1 MCLVGAVGHPST
13 HVGHIFGSRIDPTTQ
28 SVVRSDPICT
38 HPLLCSRRHGPVSLP
53 NLNSHKPHD
62 SGQRLGRGG
71 NFVCH
76 GGLQNFGSNV
86 SRAVIMI
93 NTSSEPRRCPTHVFR
108 LNVGSLSYS
117 FGLFGRASHSPSFE
131 LHRAL
136 MCLFILDV
144 PASIRPPS
152 HWPVPLRST
161 TDAHTLLCGIG
172 IACIDIPPR
181 STHAADLDA
190 VDPSLLSLLAPTIL
204 PLSHSPSIVEWSVRC
219 IRSITLPMPFTK
231 SANAAGTGAG
241 ATEEWMSHAKG
252 IEREWRVWYWRRD
265 CYGIN
270 SKDRLRSSV
279 GVRVTPAE
287 PVSVDAPLQASAALG
302 SGGLNHRT

>member
-1 MCLVGAVGHPST
+1 MSAIFLAPEST
-13 HVGHIFGSRIDPTTQ
+13 QQLSR
-28 SVVRSDPICT
+28 SFDPI
-38 HPLLCSRRHGPVSLP
+38 PSAPILFF
-53 NLNSHKPHD
+53 PHD

-136 MCLFILDV
+136 IAFAVDNRC
-144 PASIRPPS
+144 AYAT
-152 HWPVPLRST
+152 LR
-161 TDAHTLLCGIG
+161 HRHCVHRH
-172 IACIDIPPR
+172 PPR